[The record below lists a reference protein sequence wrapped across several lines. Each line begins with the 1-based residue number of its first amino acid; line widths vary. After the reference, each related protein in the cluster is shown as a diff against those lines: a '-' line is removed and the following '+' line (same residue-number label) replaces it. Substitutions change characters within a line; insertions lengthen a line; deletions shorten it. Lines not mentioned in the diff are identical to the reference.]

1 MSADDSDSI
10 AQKHKPPILL
20 KTIDFK
26 SEKEAVYKKIET
38 ACIIA
43 SNGDVY
49 KCFGTNNRVFPDTD
63 LEERLY
69 GIIVSHNHPIDET
82 ASSFSSADRYMFS
95 HFNLISLRGC
105 DETYV
110 YKLSKKI

>member
-1 MSADDSDSI
+1 M
-10 AQKHKPPILL
+10 
-20 KTIDFK
+20 
-26 SEKEAVYKKIET
+26 
-38 ACIIA
+38 CIIA

-49 KCFGTNNRVFPDTD
+49 KCFGTNNRVFPDID
-63 LEERLY
+63 LRERLY
-69 GIIVSHNHPIDET
+69 GVIASHNHPIDET

-110 YKLSKKI
+110 YKLSKKFN